1 MRAASRHGVERL
13 MPDAALLLSHALQLR
28 LRTLLEKMS
37 VITEHRCE
45 IYRVTHAFCTFI
57 LSLLLLLP
65 SSVIVVHSFAVVN
78 RLPYHFSG
86 ISGNLEMS
94 ENSVKV
100 GEKAQSRGKVQAFV

>member
-45 IYRVTHAFCTFI
+45 IYRVTHAFLYIYFELIVTVCNVHQVGLATIVIFI
-57 LSLLLLLP
+57 
-65 SSVIVVHSFAVVN
+65 
-78 RLPYHFSG
+78 
-86 ISGNLEMS
+86 
-94 ENSVKV
+94 
-100 GEKAQSRGKVQAFV
+100 